1 MLAVCTGDIGLVGL
15 TRVLEGVGLGRGVLW
30 VGAGKGRAVG
40 DVQAAGKKRGGSG
53 GAASSSPPSSKA
65 WVGAEGAGIDRISS
79 QGMATCVE
87 RARTVILTVKQDLVD
102 FLLPVF
108 DEMPARTQSLN
119 FQNFPLWVLI
129 ILDKVPRHISVTV
142 KGGVL
147 QKFIFQI

>member
-1 MLAVCTGDIGLVGL
+1 MLAVCTGDTGLVGL

-30 VGAGKGRAVG
+30 VGVGEGRAVG

-79 QGMATCVE
+79 QGMATGVE

-129 ILDKVPRHISVTV
+129 ILDKVPRHIFVTV